1 MQTPFFILPGISE
14 INKVLFCLAVSCSK
28 TDVPVPIAEA
38 PSTFSLKSFDYDIDF
53 TGIDFGTYGLAGQI
67 DQSVSQTILYTT
79 KDGLEHI
86 IINPAYIK
94 TTPPLH
100 FIRKNESWLFENKY
114 IEDRETAKLYVEGLN
129 TYFGQPMGN
138 WNDLNV
144 FCESLHNKLG
154 NVEVKINELYESL
167 DILSERDSLSNI
179 EKKVIAKKKL
189 VEHLTTKKKITES
202 KDTTLVPNESLLNA
216 VLTNNFN
223 VLYSNTL
230 SESEKEELKNILS
243 ISYDDLI
250 IKSNELHESILEKVS
265 TLISESN
272 DIDLTTKLNKVKDEV
287 NQMTTSKYNY
297 YRLTEL
303 KNGLN

>member
-1 MQTPFFILPGISE
+1 M
-14 INKVLFCLAVSCSK
+14 NK
-28 TDVPVPIAEA
+28 
-38 PSTFSLKSFDYDIDF
+38 
-53 TGIDFGTYGLAGQI
+53 FGTIKSKML
-67 DQSVSQTILYTT
+67 T
-79 KDGLEHI
+79 KITESYSKQ
-86 IINPAYIK
+86 N
-94 TTPPLH
+94 
-100 FIRKNESWLFENKY
+100 KNEVKDILKTIKENKDFKEMYLFYEEIENKY
-114 IEDRETAKLYVEGLN
+114 IEDKETAKLYVEGLN

-138 WNDLNV
+138 WNNLNV

>member
-1 MQTPFFILPGISE
+1 MNKFGELKTKMLTKLTESYTKENKTEVKDILKTIKENKDFKEMYLFYEE
-14 INKVLFCLAVSCSK
+14 I
-28 TDVPVPIAEA
+28 
-38 PSTFSLKSFDYDIDF
+38 
-53 TGIDFGTYGLAGQI
+53 
-67 DQSVSQTILYTT
+67 
-79 KDGLEHI
+79 
-86 IINPAYIK
+86 
-94 TTPPLH
+94 
-100 FIRKNESWLFENKY
+100 ENKY
-114 IEDRETAKLYVEGLN
+114 IEDKETAKLYVEGLN
-129 TYFGQPMGN
+129 TYFSQPMGN
-138 WNDLNV
+138 WNNLNA

-154 NVEVKINELYESL
+154 NIEIETNELYESL
-167 DILSERDSLSNI
+167 DMLSEKDSLSNI

-202 KDTTLVPNESLLNA
+202 TDTTLVPNETLLNA

-250 IKSNELHESILEKVS
+250 IKSNELHESILGKVS
-265 TLISESN
+265 TLMTESN
-272 DIDLTTKLNKVKDEV
+272 DVDLTSRLKAVRDEV
-287 NQMTTSKYNY
+287 SQMSPSRYNY

>member
-1 MQTPFFILPGISE
+1 MNKFGELKTKMLTKLTESYTKENKTEVKDILKTIKENKDFKEMYLFYEE
-14 INKVLFCLAVSCSK
+14 I
-28 TDVPVPIAEA
+28 
-38 PSTFSLKSFDYDIDF
+38 
-53 TGIDFGTYGLAGQI
+53 
-67 DQSVSQTILYTT
+67 
-79 KDGLEHI
+79 
-86 IINPAYIK
+86 
-94 TTPPLH
+94 
-100 FIRKNESWLFENKY
+100 ENKY
-114 IEDRETAKLYVEGLN
+114 IEDKETAKLYVEGLN
-129 TYFGQPMGN
+129 TYFSQPMCN
-138 WNDLNV
+138 WNNLNV

-154 NVEVKINELYESL
+154 NIEIETNELYESL
-167 DILSERDSLSNI
+167 DMLSEKDSLSNI

-202 KDTTLVPNESLLNA
+202 KDTTLVPNETLLNA

-250 IKSNELHESILEKVS
+250 VKSNELHESILEKVS
-265 TLISESN
+265 TLITESK
-272 DIDLTTKLNKVKDEV
+272 DSDLTNRLKAVRDEV
-287 NQMTTSKYNY
+287 SQMSPSRYNY

>member
-1 MQTPFFILPGISE
+1 MNKFGELKNKMLTKLTESYTKENKTEVKNILKTIKENKDFKEMYLFYEE
-14 INKVLFCLAVSCSK
+14 I
-28 TDVPVPIAEA
+28 
-38 PSTFSLKSFDYDIDF
+38 
-53 TGIDFGTYGLAGQI
+53 
-67 DQSVSQTILYTT
+67 
-79 KDGLEHI
+79 
-86 IINPAYIK
+86 
-94 TTPPLH
+94 
-100 FIRKNESWLFENKY
+100 ENKY
-114 IEDRETAKLYVEGLN
+114 IEDKETAKLYVEGLN

-138 WNDLNV
+138 WNNLNV

-154 NVEVKINELYESL
+154 NVEVKVNELYESL